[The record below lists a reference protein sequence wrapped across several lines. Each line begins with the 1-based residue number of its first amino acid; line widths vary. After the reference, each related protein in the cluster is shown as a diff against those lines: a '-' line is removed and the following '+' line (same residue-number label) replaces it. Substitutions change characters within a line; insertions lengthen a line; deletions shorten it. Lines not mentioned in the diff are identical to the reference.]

1 MESIGKTPM
10 SHYKFRE
17 AIGLALIDP
26 TKYWPDRM
34 ANKKRKTSPITETE
48 TNQRPQRKRVVPSSL
63 EAPQQPSGCSSASS
77 TMKKRAT
84 PVTDITLCPRTGVL
98 RDRLRV
104 QRGAHMPLPSDSKEA
119 QCAMHRWATKEKKR
133 SQILKC
139 ATCQIHLCSE
149 CYKLF
154 HTVEEVAQLRQAYNT
169 SSNVQSVTVASAS
182 NMTTI

>member
-1 MESIGKTPM
+1 
-10 SHYKFRE
+10 
-17 AIGLALIDP
+17 
-26 TKYWPDRM
+26 
-34 ANKKRKTSPITETE
+34 
-48 TNQRPQRKRVVPSSL
+48 
-63 EAPQQPSGCSSASS
+63 
-77 TMKKRAT
+77 MKKRAT

-104 QRGAHMPLPSDSKEA
+104 QRGVHMPLPSDSREA